1 MSMRLIKL
9 ATTAMPISFLCMI
22 FLLVSFND
30 TAHAQMTMTVKADV
44 VNMRGPIGGNE
55 CDELWLLL
63 QKNKNIKTVE
73 LQASNGGK
81 AGSGRCTG
89 LLIRRY
95 KFNTIAIGH
104 CVSACSSMWLGGV
117 TRKLSGPKS
126 YVGLHGTY
134 NADEKKELS
143 PRFIKLKDIWVIN
156 LAPDVDRT
164 LLQQWLNLPLTKQV
178 MRFYQD
184 RAELC
189 DGRDCTPIAGRNI
202 KNAGLST
209 E

>member
-1 MSMRLIKL
+1 MRLINL
-9 ATTAMPISFLCMI
+9 ETVAMPIAFLCLI
-22 FLLVSFND
+22 CLLMTFID
-30 TAHAQMTMTVKADV
+30 KAHAQITITVKGDV
-44 VNMRGPIGGNE
+44 VNMRGPVGGHE
-55 CDELWLLL
+55 CDQLWLLL
-63 QKNKNIKTVE
+63 QKHKNIKTVE

-81 AGSGRCTG
+81 AASGRCTA

-95 KFNTIAIGH
+95 NLHTVAVGH
-104 CVSACSSMWLGGV
+104 CVSACSSMWFGGV

-143 PRFIKLKDIWVIN
+143 PRFIKLQDVWVLN
-156 LAPDVDRT
+156 LAPDVDRA

-184 RAELC
+184 SAELC
-189 DGRDCTPIAGRNI
+189 EGKDCTPIAGRNI